1 MCNVENVSVLL
12 IDLDNCPNQI
22 EQLAQNLEKYARII
36 VCYGSQPP
44 KISLNLALLL
54 ANPIYHKRLEFVG
67 MQKNGKNAADFGLC
81 FYAGRLSA
89 QLSVEQT
96 EYLIVS
102 NDTDLD
108 HAVNLLIQQGC
119 KAKRIGNKHPSESAI
134 LDLTIIDDLPQKITL
149 IAEEYRS
156 KKGAHFKSRPAK
168 KAALLNDIRAFCR
181 NKFPNHEQEVFDFL
195 EQQAYFKVEGG
206 KIVYLTGEK

>member
-1 MCNVENVSVLL
+1 MCNVKNESVLL

-22 EQLAQNLEKYARII
+22 EQLAQNLEKYTRII

-44 KISLNLALLL
+44 RIPLNLAMLL
-54 ANPIYHKRLEFVG
+54 ADSIYHKRLEFVG

-89 QLSVEQT
+89 QMSVEQT

-108 HAVNLLIQQGC
+108 HAVNLLIGQGC
-119 KAKRIGNKHPSESAI
+119 KAKRIGNTHTSDSAI
-134 LDLTIIDDLPQKITL
+134 LDLTIDDLPQKIAS
-149 IAEEYRS
+149 IAKEYHS
-156 KKGAHFKSRPAK
+156 KKSAKKNRPAK
-168 KAALLNDIRAFCR
+168 KATLLNDIRIFCR
-181 NKFPNHEQEVFDFL
+181 NKFPNHEQEIFNFL
-195 EQQAYFKVEGG
+195 EQQAYFKVENG
-206 KIVYLTGEK
+206 KIIYLTENK

>member
-67 MQKNGKNAADFGLC
+67 MQKSGKNAADFGLC

-119 KAKRIGNKHPSESAI
+119 KAKRIGNKPTSESAI

-156 KKGAHFKSRPAK
+156 KKGTHFKSRPAK

-181 NKFPNHEQEVFDFL
+181 NKFPNHEQEIFDFL
-195 EQQAYFKVEGG
+195 EQQAYFKVEGK
-206 KIVYLTGEK
+206 KIIYLTGEK

>member
-119 KAKRIGNKHPSESAI
+119 KAKRIGNKPPPESAI
-134 LDLTIIDDLPQKITL
+134 LAPTGEDMPQKITL
-149 IAEEYRS
+149 IAKAYRS
-156 KKGAHFKSRPAK
+156 HKDTHLKNRPTKKVT
-168 KAALLNDIRAFCR
+168 LLNDIRTFCR
-181 NKFPNHEQEVFDFL
+181 NKFPHHEQEVFDFL
-195 EQQAYFKVEGG
+195 EQQAYFKIEGG
-206 KIVYLTGEK
+206 KIIYLTGEK

>member
-1 MCNVENVSVLL
+1 MCNVKNESVLL

-22 EQLAQNLEKYARII
+22 EQLAQNLEEYARII

-67 MQKNGKNAADFGLC
+67 MQKSGKNAADFGLC
-81 FYAGRLSA
+81 FYAGKLSA
-89 QLSVEQT
+89 QMSVDQT

-102 NDTDLD
+102 NDNDLD

-119 KAKRIGNKHPSESAI
+119 KAKRIGNTHTSDSAI
-134 LDLTIIDDLPQKITL
+134 LDLTIDDIPQKIAL
-149 IAEEYRS
+149 IAKEYRS
-156 KKGAHFKSRPAK
+156 KKSANLKNRPTK
-168 KAALLNDIRAFCR
+168 KAALLNDIRTFCR
-181 NKFPNHEQEVFDFL
+181 NKFPNHEQEIFDFL
-195 EQQAYFKVEGG
+195 EQQAYFKIQG
-206 KIVYLTGEK
+206 KKIIYLAEET

>member
-67 MQKNGKNAADFGLC
+67 MQKSGKNAADFGLC

-89 QLSVEQT
+89 QMSVEQT

-102 NDTDLD
+102 NDADLD

-119 KAKRIGNKHPSESAI
+119 KAKRIGNKHTSESAI

-149 IAEEYRS
+149 IATEYRS
-156 KKGAHFKSRPAK
+156 KKSAHFKSRPAK
-168 KAALLNDIRAFCR
+168 KATLLNDIRAFCR
-181 NKFPNHEQEVFDFL
+181 NKFPNHEQEIFDFL
-195 EQQAYFKVEGG
+195 EQQAYFKVEGE
-206 KIVYLTGEK
+206 KIIYLTGEK

>member
-1 MCNVENVSVLL
+1 MCNVENESVLL

-54 ANPIYHKRLEFVG
+54 ANPIYHKRLEFIG

-89 QLSVEQT
+89 QMSVEQT

-119 KAKRIGNKHPSESAI
+119 KAQRIGNKPTNESTI
-134 LDLTIIDDLPQKITL
+134 LDLTTIDDIPQKIAL
-149 IAEEYRS
+149 IAKEYFS
-156 KKGAHFKSRPAK
+156 KKGALKNRPTK

-181 NKFPNHEQEVFDFL
+181 NKLPNHEQAVFDFL
-195 EQQAYFKVEGG
+195 EQQAYFKVEGR
-206 KIVYLTGEK
+206 KIIYLTGEE

>member
-1 MCNVENVSVLL
+1 MCNVENESVLL

-54 ANPIYHKRLEFVG
+54 ANPIYHKRLEFIG

-89 QLSVEQT
+89 QMSVEQT

-119 KAKRIGNKHPSESAI
+119 KAQRIGNKPTSESAI
-134 LDLTIIDDLPQKITL
+134 LDLTTIDDMPQKIAL
-149 IAEEYRS
+149 IAKEYFS
-156 KKGAHFKSRPAK
+156 KKSTNLKSRPAK
-168 KAALLNDIRAFCR
+168 KVALLNDIRTFCR
-181 NKFPNHEQEVFDFL
+181 NKFPNHEQAVFDFL

-206 KIVYLTGEK
+206 KITYLTEEK